1 MTRHRS
7 GCRRMPVFTL
17 LTVLVFSLA
26 SAAATAAQTL
36 GGRVSDPDGR
46 AVPGASVMVLH
57 GTALAAT
64 TTTGGDGRFGPI
76 DLPAGDYD
84 VSVAAAGLGAPPA
97 RVHLDT
103 GAARDVTVALT
114 PRAVQ
119 ESVVVSAAQVELPL
133 SRATDSVTV
142 VDRAELQTT
151 QIHTVADALRLV
163 PGFSLAASGGP
174 GAVTSIFPRGG
185 ESDYTLVLVD
195 GIPQNAFGG
204 GFDAAHLDAAGLE
217 RIEVVRGPQSA
228 LYGSG
233 AIGGLVQL
241 VTRQGGP
248 LRAEASVEGGGY
260 GFRRSS
266 GSASGS
272 SGAWRWGGGFDRL
285 TTDGD
290 TRFRDNLGRAVAN
303 DDYDRVQG
311 SGSLGWSDR
320 PSRVIRV
327 DVHGDRDVRGYPGA
341 YGSDPDATYAG
352 LDLISRGH
360 NTSAGVAASAAFAPG
375 LRTRHHVQ
383 LTWSNAKS
391 HYTSPPFGCDPT
403 TCSLP
408 PSVTDDRTRRLTG
421 RYQFDLEL
429 QHAGLSGGW
438 ELLRE
443 RADNTYITGATGGA
457 IPIARLDSGLFVEA
471 RPALGSRV
479 LVTAGARLERLAR
492 DAVEESPGTRPAM
505 DEDVV
510 WSLNPKVSA
519 AWFVRG
525 ADAASWTKLR
535 AGAGTGI
542 KPPTAF
548 DIAYTDNPSLE
559 PERSRSVDA
568 GIEQAIGGSSLVAEA
583 TWFLNR
589 YDDLIVTIGSALTGL
604 SRYQT
609 DNIANAR
616 AQGFETGV
624 RWRPSRELAVRGG
637 WTWLDT
643 DVLGVDRGPS
653 IAPPPFAVGESLVR
667 RPRHQGFG
675 EAIWTHE
682 RATAFVTVGGRGR
695 MSDLEPNY
703 AASLV
708 TNPGYVN
715 TTFGGSVAVGRLEV
729 FGRVTNAFDR
739 QYEEVFGFPALGR
752 RASMGVRVAAGR

>member
-1 MTRHRS
+1 MTRRRS
-7 GCRRMPVFTL
+7 GRRRMSVLTL
-17 LTVLVFSLA
+17 PLTVLMFFLA
-26 SAAATAAQTL
+26 SAAAADAQTL
-36 GGRVSDPDGR
+36 GGRVTDPDGR

-57 GTALAAT
+57 GTALAT
-64 TTTGGDGRFGPI
+64 TTTTDGAGRFGPI
-76 DLPAGDYD
+76 ELPAGDYG
-84 VSVAAAGLGAPPA
+84 VSVAAAGLGAPPT

-103 GAARDVTVALT
+103 GEARDVNVALT

-142 VDRAELQTT
+142 IDRAELQTT
-151 QIHTVADALRLV
+151 QTHTVADALRLV
-163 PGFSLAASGGP
+163 PGFGLAASGGP

-204 GFDAAHLDAAGLE
+204 GFDAAHLDAAGVE

-228 LYGSG
+228 LFGSG

-248 LRAEASVEGGGY
+248 LRAQAAVEGGGY
-260 GFRRSS
+260 GFTRSTA
-266 GSASGS
+266 SASGA
-272 SGAWRWGGGFDRL
+272 SGAWRWGGAFDRL
-285 TTDGD
+285 TSDGD
-290 TRFRDNLGRAVAN
+290 TRVRANLGRGVAN

-327 DVHGDRDVRGYPGA
+327 DVHGDRDERGNPGP
-341 YGSDPDATYAG
+341 YGSDPAGLYSG
-352 LDLISRGH
+352 LDLVSRGR
-360 NTSAGVAASAAFAPG
+360 NRSAGVAGSATFARG
-375 LRTRHHVQ
+375 LRSRHHLQ
-383 LTWSNAKS
+383 ATWSDAKARYAS
-391 HYTSPPFGCDPT
+391 PFG
-403 TCSLP
+403 
-408 PSVTDDRTRRLTG
+408 PSSDQTRRVTG

-429 QHAGLSGGW
+429 RHTGLSAGW

-443 RADNTYITGATGGA
+443 RADNTYITGAAGDA

-525 ADAASWTKLR
+525 AEAANWTRLR

-542 KPPTAF
+542 KPPSAF
-548 DIAYTDNPSLE
+548 DIAYTDNPSLA

-568 GIEQAIGGSSLVAEA
+568 GIEQAIGGPSLVAEV

-589 YDDLIVTIGSALTGL
+589 YDDLIVTVGSALTGF
-604 SRYQT
+604 SRYRT

-616 AQGFETGV
+616 AQGLETGV
-624 RWRPSRELAVRGG
+624 RWRVSRQLAVRGG

-643 DVLGVDRGPS
+643 EVLGVDRGPS
-653 IAPPPFAVGESLVR
+653 VAPPPFAVGEPLVR

-703 AASLV
+703 AATLV

-752 RASMGVRVAAGR
+752 RASLGVRVAAGR